1 MSYKIGNTVV
11 IDNNAALGSISG
23 NSLNL
28 ANNSNISGGG
38 SASLYT
44 SSTPGATAGIGSGT
58 TIAFLV
64 GGGGAGAL
72 QGPNTTRANHTR
84 RQSTGGSGGSTA
96 INAFD
101 SSNLSSVDITIGAK
115 GTTSAPT
122 TGNAGG
128 ATLMSGPNIATMG
141 AVGGNGNSLTPNAIP
156 NAGQAY
162 AVSFVGA
169 YSYDNTPAA
178 RTFLGAA
185 PINVGP
191 NYNPTWNSQSAQG
204 LETNTNV
211 ALAGA
216 PSGLAVFKPNSG
228 TSRANT
234 RFFGGSSIMS
244 AHNNGAGAPTYDPG
258 NNFGY
263 GQGGMAFDT
272 SSLYYNTPGNFSG
285 VTFPENA
292 QATNGCVLLIGF

>member
-1 MSYKIGNTVV
+1 MAYKIGNTVV
-11 IDNNAALGSISG
+11 IDDNAALGSISG

-44 SSTPGATAGIGSGT
+44 SSTPGATSGIGSGT

-64 GGGGAGAL
+64 GAGGAGAL

-84 RQSTGGSGGSTA
+84 RQSSGGAGGATA

-122 TGNAGG
+122 TGNDGG
-128 ATLMSGPNIATMG
+128 ATLMSGPNIAPFG
-141 AVGGNGNSLTPNAIP
+141 AVGGNGSGLTPNAIP
-156 NAGQAY
+156 NAGQVY
-162 AVSFVGA
+162 SISAVTD

-178 RTFLGAA
+178 RTFRGAA
-185 PINVGP
+185 PTPSGP
-191 NYNPTWNSQSAQG
+191 NYNPSWNTQSSRG
-204 LETNTNV
+204 IDTSLNV
-211 ALAGA
+211 ALAGS
-216 PSGLAVFKPNSG
+216 PSGRGVFKPNSG
-228 TSRANT
+228 NSRANT
-234 RFFGGSSIMS
+234 RVFGGSSIMS

-272 SSLYYNTPGNFSG
+272 SSLYYNTPGTFSG
-285 VTFPENA
+285 TDFPENA

>member
-1 MSYKIGNTVV
+1 MAYKIGNTVV
-11 IDNNAALGSISG
+11 IDDNAALGSVSG

-44 SSTPGATAGIGSGT
+44 SSTPGATSGIGSGT
-58 TIAFLV
+58 TVAFLV

-84 RQSTGGSGGSTA
+84 RQSSGGSGGATA

-115 GTTSAPT
+115 GTTSANT
-122 TGNAGG
+122 TGNGGG
-128 ATLMSGPNIATMG
+128 ATLMSGPNIAPFG
-141 AVGGNGNSLTPNAIP
+141 AVGGNGSSLTPNAIP

-162 AVSFVGA
+162 SISAVTD

-178 RTFLGAA
+178 RTFRGAS
-185 PINVGP
+185 PVPSGP
-191 NYNPTWNSQSAQG
+191 NFNPSWNNQDG
-204 LETNTNV
+204 LVTSLNV
-211 ALAGA
+211 ALAGS
-216 PSGLAVFKPNSG
+216 PSGRGQFRPNSG
-228 TSRANT
+228 NSRANT
-234 RFFGGSSIMS
+234 RVFGGSSVMS
-244 AHNNGAGAPTYDPG
+244 AHNNSTGSPTYDPG

-263 GQGGMAFDT
+263 GQGGMSFDST
-272 SSLYYNTPGNFSG
+272 SLYYNTPGTFSG
-285 VTFPENA
+285 TDFPENA
-292 QATNGCVLLIGF
+292 QATSGCVLLIGF

>member
-1 MSYKIGNTVV
+1 MAYKIGNTVV
-11 IDNNAALGSISG
+11 IDDNAALGSVSG

-44 SSTPGATAGIGSGT
+44 SSTPGATSGIGSGT

-64 GGGGAGAL
+64 GAGGAGAL
-72 QGPNTTRANHTR
+72 QGPNTTRATHTR
-84 RQSTGGSGGSTA
+84 RQSCGGSGGATA

-115 GTTSAPT
+115 GTTSGPT
-122 TGNAGG
+122 TGNDGG
-128 ATLMSGPNIATMG
+128 ATLMSGPNIAPFG

-162 AVSFVGA
+162 AVSFIGD
-169 YSYDNTPAA
+169 YSYDNTPSA
-178 RTFLGAA
+178 RTFRGAG
-185 PINVGP
+185 PTPSGP
-191 NYNPTWNSQSAQG
+191 NYNPSWNAQSSRG
-204 LETNTNV
+204 LVTNVNV

-216 PSGLAVFKPNSG
+216 PSGLASFKPNSG
-228 TSRANT
+228 NSRANAV
-234 RFFGGSSIMS
+234 FLGGSSVMS
-244 AHNNGAGAPTYDPG
+244 AHNNVTGSPTYDPG

-272 SSLYYNTPGNFSG
+272 SSGYYNTPGTFSG
-285 VTFPENA
+285 TDFPENA